1 MGGFRFLT
9 LAAARGTG
17 AGPPALGSWRPCRA
31 TPPPREYVGRWSSPP
46 CSLLSS
52 AAAVPGRWSSG
63 RGGRHPDHP
72 HTLARGR
79 RLRRRG
85 RQPPAAAAPR
95 LPLDLRRHRR
105 VRQPPAPGGGRR
117 AAAQRGRRLDDGRG
131 QSGAGRHHAGLLR
144 PGPRRQRVVV
154 RPPDNPGDQL
164 AGGNRGA
171 EAGIAM
177 LATPR
182 VGDGY
187 RRGYAPGVVDDV
199 VQVDSITGSETVP
212 AGTYDDLVAIGER
225 SELDSGRSTDRSYA
239 AGVGLVLETGVGV
252 DYRSLRLLSADLP
265 LRSR

>member
-1 MGGFRFLT
+1 MSSHPTAPRVRRTLVVAALLTTVLGGC
-9 LAAARGTG
+9 G
-17 AGPPALGSWRPCRA
+17 AGSVVVGTEGVDTLTIP
-31 TPPPREYVGRWSSPP
+31 TPSPE
-46 CSLLSS
+46 
-52 AAAVPGRWSSG
+52 AADFDDVV
-63 RGGRHPDHP
+63 DN
-72 HTLARGR
+72 
-79 RLRRRG
+79 
-85 RQPPAAAAPR
+85 PR
-95 LPLDLRRHRR
+95 LPLLPGSRWNYDVTDASGSHRLR
-105 VRQPPAPGGGRR
+105 VAV
-117 AAAQRGRRLDDGRG
+117 AAQPRSVDGVSTTVVVSRERGGTTRDFYAQDLDGNVWWFGRG
-131 QSGAGRHHAGLLR
+131 STPGTSWQAGT
-144 PGPRRQRVVV
+144 
-154 RPPDNPGDQL
+154 
-164 AGGNRGA
+164 RGA